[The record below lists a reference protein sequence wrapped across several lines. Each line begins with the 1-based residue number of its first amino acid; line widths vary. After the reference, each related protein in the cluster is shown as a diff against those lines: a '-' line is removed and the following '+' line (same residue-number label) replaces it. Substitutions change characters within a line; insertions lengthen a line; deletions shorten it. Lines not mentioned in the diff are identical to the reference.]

1 MLFNSYT
8 FIIFFLPIT
17 IFFYYKLSKYRIEI
31 LVIASSIFYLYWSQ
45 LFFLILVLSILANYN
60 FGKILAKRQNVNL
73 LRLFIFL
80 NIVLLFY
87 FKYLIFI
94 LNIFSLDFSLRV
106 ILPLGISFY
115 TFTQIAY
122 LVDNYDKKECQ
133 SNITQYALFVLYFP
147 HLIAG
152 PVLNHKNMIMQ
163 FKDLKNIKFEN
174 NLFYGGVLLFIIGL
188 LKKIII
194 ADNISIFVDSVFL
207 YSKIDAPSLFSAWA
221 GALGYMFQLYFD
233 FSGYSDMALGISRM
247 FRIEIP
253 VNFYSPYKS
262 TNIVIFWSRW
272 HISLSNFLRDYIYIR
287 LLGGN
292 RGSNLF
298 RFKNI
303 IITMLLGGVWHG
315 AGMNFILWGL
325 FHGILIVMTHIYTMN
340 EALKYVKSWAF
351 IKITINML
359 ILCFLWV
366 LFRAENL
373 TSLNNMIQG
382 MLNFNEYTLPTIF
395 CRSNCTERYIGL
407 FTSPDL
413 GGTLSVIPV
422 LFCAIVITFYC
433 NNSHQIYNEFIQSK
447 KYQNKT
453 YYYIIGIIS
462 GVILL
467 SLNKPSTFLYYQ
479 F

>member
-1 MLFNSYT
+1 
-8 FIIFFLPIT
+8 
-17 IFFYYKLSKYRIEI
+17 
-31 LVIASSIFYLYWSQ
+31 
-45 LFFLILVLSILANYN
+45 
-60 FGKILAKRQNVNL
+60 
-73 LRLFIFL
+73 
-80 NIVLLFY
+80 
-87 FKYLIFI
+87 
-94 LNIFSLDFSLRV
+94 
-106 ILPLGISFY
+106 
-115 TFTQIAY
+115 
-122 LVDNYDKKECQ
+122 
-133 SNITQYALFVLYFP
+133 
-147 HLIAG
+147 
-152 PVLNHKNMIMQ
+152 MIMQ

-382 MLNFNEYTLPTIF
+382 MLNFNGYTLPTIF